1 MELTINP
8 EWCKDFCPELAVY
21 NKVFIKRSGK
31 GLFSHIVFTGPDE
44 CVSAVIEK
52 EKELFNKN
60 NISVYMAVNEDAM
73 SEVKGEVVIH
83 EHSCSHARSNYF
95 DVSGYKNFIVDDLFK
110 RFDLDFSQVDK
121 DKLFK
126 KYKLNDLDH
135 LDQDKLINNV
145 LLNHYA
151 HFDDDVLREADFAWI
166 KDKTGVHAKNS
177 PSVDDFEDMVNGE
190 QEKDTVAVKEPE
202 KDATVVKV
210 SEDDTTVKEPEK
222 DNVTVTEPE
231 KGTTTAKEPEKHSPA
246 VKESENTTAAKKPE
260 KNSPAVAEPEQEV
273 TEPDEEEENTVP
285 KPTVPIAKKNDGY
298 KIKDSLT
305 EEEAAR
311 NAELLSGLVVEYKNT
326 IDYITE
332 LKNARWNIMLNKMKD
347 CVKNSTFNQQW
358 CILYL
363 NMSDDTANELYS
375 RLYELDEKTKKF
387 HKEIIHQVEHLHC
400 PICEKD
406 SDEDI
411 TFLSKGLHFIECP
424 HCYAKRPIEKK

>member
-21 NKVFIKRSGK
+21 NKVFVKRSGK
-31 GLFSHIVFTGPDE
+31 GLFSNITFIGPDE
-44 CVSAVIEK
+44 CVASVIEK
-52 EKELFNKN
+52 EKDFFNEN
-60 NISVYMAVNEDAM
+60 NICVVITDNKTAM
-73 SEVKGEVVIH
+73 SEAEGTVVIH
-83 EHSCSHARSNYF
+83 RHGCAHTRVNAF
-95 DVSGYKNFIVDDLFK
+95 DVSSYKEFIVDDLFK
-110 RFDLDFSQVDK
+110 RFDLDFSHIDK

-126 KYKLNDLDH
+126 KYKLKD
-135 LDQDKLINNV
+135 LDQDELVNNV
-145 LLNHYA
+145 LLNHYT
-151 HFDDDVLREADFAWI
+151 HFDDDILREADFEWI
-166 KDKTGVHAKNS
+166 KVHTKNS
-177 PSVDDFEDMVNGE
+177 PSVDDFEDVVNSE
-190 QEKDTVAVKEPE
+190 QAKDAVVAAEAEESKKATATKESAEDMAVKDPEEESTVVKESEENIAVKEPE
-202 KDATVVKV
+202 KNSAAAEKPADENTI
-210 SEDDTTVKEPEK
+210 TTEPEK
-222 DNVTVTEPE
+222 DS
-231 KGTTTAKEPEKHSPA
+231 TA
-246 VKESENTTAAKKPE
+246 
-260 KNSPAVAEPEQEV
+260 V
-273 TEPDEEEENTVP
+273 TEPDEDENAVP

-358 CILYL
+358 CVLYL

-387 HKEIIHQVEHLHC
+387 HKEIVHQVEHLHC

-406 SDEDI
+406 SEEDI

>member
-1 MELTINP
+1 MELMINP

-31 GLFSHIVFTGPDE
+31 GLFSHIAFTGPDE
-44 CVSAVIEK
+44 CVASVIEK
-52 EKELFNKN
+52 EKEFFNEN
-60 NISVYMAVNEDAM
+60 NIYVVIANNKITM
-73 SEVKGEVVIH
+73 SEAEGTVVIH
-83 EHSCSHARSNYF
+83 RYGCAHTRTNTF
-95 DVSGYKNFIVDDLFK
+95 DVSSYKDFIVDDLFK
-110 RFDLDFSQVDK
+110 RFDLDSSQVDK

-126 KYKLNDLDH
+126 EYKLKD
-135 LDQDKLINNV
+135 LDQDELVNNV

-151 HFDDDVLREADFAWI
+151 HFDDDVLSEADFAWI
-166 KDKTGVHAKNS
+166 KDKTEVHTKNS
-177 PSVDDFEDMVNGE
+177 PSVDDFEDMVNSE
-190 QEKDTVAVKEPE
+190 QKKDTAAVKEPE

-210 SEDDTTVKEPEK
+210 SEDDTTVK
-222 DNVTVTEPE
+222 DTATV
-231 KGTTTAKEPEKHSPA
+231 
-246 VKESENTTAAKKPE
+246 KKPE
-260 KNSPAVAEPEQEV
+260 KNNVTATESERDTTAAKEPAKNSPAVTEPEQEV

-358 CILYL
+358 CVLYL

-387 HKEIIHQVEHLHC
+387 HKEIVHQVEHLHC

>member
-52 EKELFNKN
+52 EKELFSKN

-83 EHSCSHARSNYF
+83 EHSCSHTRSNFF
-95 DVSGYKNFIVDDLFK
+95 DVSGYKNFMVDDLFK

-126 KYKLNDLDH
+126 EYKLKD
-135 LDQDKLINNV
+135 LDQDELVNNV

-166 KDKTGVHAKNS
+166 KDKAGVHAKNS
-177 PSVDDFEDMVNGE
+177 PSVDGFEDLVNSE
-190 QEKDTVAVKEPE
+190 QEKDIAAVKESE
-202 KDATVVKV
+202 KDATVVNV
-210 SEDDTTVKEPEK
+210 SEDDTTVKDTATVKKPEK
-222 DNVTVTEPE
+222 DNVTDT
-231 KGTTTAKEPEKHSPA
+231 
-246 VKESENTTAAKKPE
+246 ESERDTTAAKKPEDTTAAKEPE

-285 KPTVPIAKKNDGY
+285 KPTVPITKKNDGY

-358 CILYL
+358 CVLYL

-387 HKEIIHQVEHLHC
+387 HKEIVHQVEHLHC

>member
-44 CVSAVIEK
+44 CVASVIEK
-52 EKELFNKN
+52 EKEFFNEN
-60 NISVYMAVNEDAM
+60 NIYVVIANNKITM
-73 SEVKGEVVIH
+73 SEAEGTVVIH
-83 EHSCSHARSNYF
+83 RYGCAHTRANTF
-95 DVSGYKNFIVDDLFK
+95 DVSSYKDFIVDDLFK
-110 RFDLDFSQVDK
+110 RFDLDSSHIDK

-126 KYKLNDLDH
+126 EYELKD
-135 LDQDKLINNV
+135 LDQDELVNNV

-166 KDKTGVHAKNS
+166 KDKTEVHAKNS
-177 PSVDDFEDMVNGE
+177 PSVDDFEDMVNSE
-190 QEKDTVAVKEPE
+190 QEKDTAAVKESE

-210 SEDDTTVKEPEK
+210 SEDDTTVK
-222 DNVTVTEPE
+222 DTATV
-231 KGTTTAKEPEKHSPA
+231 
-246 VKESENTTAAKKPE
+246 KKPE
-260 KNSPAVAEPEQEV
+260 KNNVTATEPERDTTAVKEPRKNSPVATEPEQEV

-298 KIKDSLT
+298 NIKDSLT

-358 CILYL
+358 CVLYL

-387 HKEIIHQVEHLHC
+387 HKEIVHQVEHLHC

>member
-52 EKELFNKN
+52 EKELFSKN

-83 EHSCSHARSNYF
+83 EHSCSHTRSNFF
-95 DVSGYKNFIVDDLFK
+95 DVSGYKNFMVDDLFK

-126 KYKLNDLDH
+126 EYKLKD
-135 LDQDKLINNV
+135 LDQDELINNV

-166 KDKTGVHAKNS
+166 KDKTEVHAKNS
-177 PSVDDFEDMVNGE
+177 PRVDDLEDLVNSE
-190 QEKDTVAVKEPE
+190 QEKDIAAVKESE
-202 KDATVVKV
+202 KDATVVNV
-210 SEDDTTVKEPEK
+210 SEDDTTVKDTATVKEPEK
-222 DNVTVTEPE
+222 DNVTDT
-231 KGTTTAKEPEKHSPA
+231 
-246 VKESENTTAAKKPE
+246 ESERDTTAAKKPEDTTAAKEPE

-273 TEPDEEEENTVP
+273 TEPDKEEENTVP

-311 NAELLSGLVVEYKNT
+311 NAEFLSSLVVEYKNT

-358 CILYL
+358 CVLYL

-387 HKEIIHQVEHLHC
+387 HKEIVHQVEHLHC

>member
-1 MELTINP
+1 MELTITP

-52 EKELFNKN
+52 EKELFSKN

-83 EHSCSHARSNYF
+83 EHSCSHTRSNFF
-95 DVSGYKNFIVDDLFK
+95 DVSGYKNFMVDDLFK

-126 KYKLNDLDH
+126 EYKLKD
-135 LDQDKLINNV
+135 LDQDELVNNV

-166 KDKTGVHAKNS
+166 RDKTEVHTKNS
-177 PSVDDFEDMVNGE
+177 PSVDDLEDLVNSE
-190 QEKDTVAVKEPE
+190 QEKDIAAVKESE
-202 KDATVVKV
+202 KDATVVNV
-210 SEDDTTVKEPEK
+210 SEDDTTVKDTATVKEPEK
-222 DNVTVTEPE
+222 DNVTDT
-231 KGTTTAKEPEKHSPA
+231 
-246 VKESENTTAAKKPE
+246 ESERDTTAAKKPEDTTAAKEPE

-311 NAELLSGLVVEYKNT
+311 NAEFLSSLVVEYKNT

-358 CILYL
+358 CVLYL

-387 HKEIIHQVEHLHC
+387 HKEIVHQVEHLHC